1 MQNNKLRA
9 LAAFIAASM
18 LVTSV
23 PRVFA
28 EDIDDLAETEKTQE
42 EVIVES
48 DANTETGDDTESE
61 PEADVD
67 EADEANESVE
77 LETSAITE
85 NLSDLERIDF
95 ALGRLGLLNFS
106 EKKAKVTTVSP
117 HLPTS
122 IRTEDDGTVSVRWT
136 SSDESWMTN
145 DGGIMQYPEKGSH
158 KVTLT
163 AVLTSGNES
172 VTKEFEVAIKAD
184 EEVKAFP
191 GAQGYGTQT
200 RGGAYGYVYHV
211 TTLAAEGPGSLKEA
225 IEERD
230 GARTIV
236 FDVGGTIDLT
246 PLGRALNLKSDK
258 GSNVTIAGQTAP
270 GEGIQLKGY
279 GLSLSNVHDVI
290 IRNISIRIG
299 NVRKAGDTY
308 QSDPLSVSGANQRVV
323 LDHLSM
329 CWAVDMGF
337 RVYGEEIT
345 MSNCMVSKGL
355 YWNTPHEKGKH
366 NYAGMFGPKYG
377 TFYNNYI
384 ADCGQRAPRIIDNEF
399 IDVRNNVIA
408 NTKYSF
414 DICNYEW
421 MGANPKFNI
430 VNNAVLMGSPQPGG
444 STSNV
449 TSAGSYKYFQGRE
462 YSGGL
467 FTYSVNNYDNTQG
480 ARAISANST
489 NIDGALWT
497 GTLTPGSS
505 AETRVGEEMGAFS
518 SSGYSNIGSAWQDMI
533 FPGDI
538 SLSDYNSSLVSKQGN
553 TLMPYPFA
561 APYVKTY
568 SPRDAA
574 KNVLENAGSRGRF
587 DGDILTRR
595 YLAEGRTR
603 LQISTDYLK
612 GAEVY
617 GVELPEGYS
626 ADTAYGLPVHTQT
639 EYIDQNG
646 MTVWDID
653 GKTVPAGD
661 AGNYEADPEVIR
673 YITTADDPEIKSHSG
688 SMYATDTDGN
698 KYLLKIYDY
707 TDTDDIHDAFDLF
720 DIDGSVLSKPN
731 NYGTT
736 VNGSDGMH
744 WKRGIVLNWADWGD
758 GPGNYDHSSS
768 SATDGNIG
776 TDIADTEW
784 SVYDWPQLTTV
795 YRDGKWDTNRD
806 GIPDFYVELMGWPS
820 GDADI
825 SREDFEGRGYTNLE
839 YYINDCCAGDME
851 SEEGDEDTP
860 APAEN
865 VRNGSSKFDTHKS
878 HEILFNTV
886 KRAKAKIYYCEGDS
900 FNEAEAK
907 EIALNRYYDYDVD
920 DVKYKLDSDNKPVQS
935 RYRTASD
942 FDTYFSYVFEGL
954 KPDTTYSYKIKTY
967 TDTGVESMTEQTY
980 SFKTKPA
987 SAGKPGT
994 PRITKYVPFDGRITI
1009 NYEPASENKSY
1020 NQRSYVQKNASDSSK
1035 KTYNLT
1041 YIGNN
1046 SYDKSTDHYILRYST
1061 SADMSGAKSVELPN
1075 TSTSYVLTGLT
1086 NGTKYYLD
1094 LRAVSADG
1102 TESDCAV
1109 YNQKQIADTGRLD
1122 KDGNKVYSVQG
1133 VSVNNKKVVEYYP
1146 DYDVNISSM
1155 AIEPTRYTINVDY
1168 AKMLEENE
1176 IGEGETT
1183 KFTTVF
1189 GDVYDWY
1196 IYTLGG
1202 IPIPTTPEGG
1212 DKPILM
1218 LRDDNHDHG
1227 FTYAKKFDTPLDGKA
1242 TIHCKLMIKNEVLDP
1257 MNQAPELRFYL
1268 QQDSADSD
1276 NAEQGDEEG
1285 GSTDTGSADDA
1296 TVFGTI
1302 ASLTFT
1308 KNNLNFNGSA
1318 ISRYTTDTWYDIK
1331 ILLNGDD
1338 GTCDLYV
1345 NDKLIRAG
1353 LEYSD
1358 SATSNTIARWQIS
1371 SRLAGTEDVYIE
1383 YMYAYTG
1390 WDEPVTDPDATPKP
1404 DNTVQEGTSGPRGGG
1419 GGGGGGGGVVPT
1431 TTATPAPTGEPS
1443 ETPSDEPSGDPTAP
1457 TVPKFTDMKGYDW
1470 AEEAVTALAGRG
1482 IVNGISDTEFAPG
1495 RNITRAEFAAIL
1507 MRGFGL
1513 ENADAKCSFTDVPEN
1528 AWYYSAVAS
1537 AYELGVITGYSDTEF
1552 GANDNISRQDMAVM
1566 VNRLLDK
1573 VDITLDEVVDYSGF
1587 DDAAS
1592 IADYAK
1598 SAVELLYS
1606 GGIIDGVGD
1615 NKFDPTG
1622 KTTRAAAAKVLYGI
1636 LKPAWEIEMEE

>member
-9 LAAFIAASM
+9 LAAFIAAAM

-23 PRVFA
+23 QGVFA
-28 EDIDDLAETEKTQE
+28 ADIDDLAETEKTQE
-42 EVIVES
+42 ELIAQT
-48 DANTETGDDTESE
+48 DMDTETDTDAEAESE
-61 PEADVD
+61 PVID
-67 EADEANESVE
+67 ESSESVE
-77 LETSAITE
+77 LETSAVTE
-85 NLSDLERIDF
+85 HLSDKERLDF
-95 ALGRLGLLNFS
+95 ALGRLELLNFS
-106 EKKAKVTTVSP
+106 EKKAKVTTVSL

-122 IRTEDDGTVSVRWT
+122 IKTDDGETVSVRWT
-136 SSDESWMTN
+136 SSDEDWMTS
-145 DGGIMQYPEKGSH
+145 DGGIMQYPAVGSH

-163 AVLTSGNES
+163 AVLTSGGES
-172 VTKEFEVAIKAD
+172 VTKEFEVAIKD
-184 EEVKAFP
+184 HEEVKAFP

-211 TTLAAEGPGSLKEA
+211 TSLAADGPGSLKEA
-225 IEERD
+225 LEDRD

-246 PLGRALNLKSDK
+246 PLGRAINIKSDK
-258 GSNVTIAGQTAP
+258 GSNITIAGQTAP

-377 TFYNNYI
+377 SFYNNYI
-384 ADCGQRAPRIIDNEF
+384 ADCGQRAPRIIDNEY

-444 STSNV
+444 SSSNV
-449 TSAGSYKYFQGRE
+449 TTAGSYKYFQGRT

-467 FTYSVNNYDNTQG
+467 FTYSANNYDNTQG
-480 ARAISANST
+480 ARAISKNSK

-497 GTLTPGSS
+497 GTLTPKSS
-505 AETRVGEEMGAFS
+505 AETTVGEEMGAFS
-518 SSGYSNIGSAWQDMI
+518 SSGYSNIAAEWQDMI

-561 APYVKTY
+561 APYIKTY
-568 SPRDAA
+568 SSRDAA
-574 KNVLENAGSRGRF
+574 KNVLANAGSRGRF

-603 LQISTDYLK
+603 LQISADYLK
-612 GAEVY
+612 GAQVY
-617 GVELPEGYS
+617 GIELPEDYAGE
-626 ADTAYGLPVHTQT
+626 TAYDLPVHTQT
-639 EYIDQNG
+639 EYTDANG

-653 GKTVPAGD
+653 GTTVPESE
-661 AGNYEADPEVIR
+661 AGNYEADPEVIK
-673 YITTADDPEIKSHSG
+673 YVTTADDAEIRTHLG

-698 KYLLKIYDY
+698 KYLLKVYDY
-707 TDTDDIHDAFDLF
+707 TDENDIHDAFDLF
-720 DIDGSVLSKPN
+720 DINGSALVKPD

-744 WKRGIVLNWADWGD
+744 WKRGVVLNWADWGD

-768 SATDGNIG
+768 SSSDGNIG
-776 TDIADTEW
+776 TEIADTEW
-784 SVYDWPQLTTV
+784 STYDWPQLPTV
-795 YRDGKWDTNRD
+795 YRDGKWDSNHD
-806 GIPDFYVELMGWPS
+806 GIPDFYAELMGW
-820 GDADI
+820 GAGGADI

-851 SEEGDEDTP
+851 PEEGDEDTP

-865 VRNGSSKFDTHKS
+865 VRDGSLKFDTHTS

-886 KRAKAKIYYCEGDS
+886 KRAKAKIYYCEGAVFD
-900 FNEAEAK
+900 EAAAK
-907 EIALNRYYDYDVD
+907 EIDLNRYYTYDVD
-920 DVKYKLDSDNKPVQS
+920 DVEYKLDSDNKPAQS
-935 RYRTASD
+935 KYRTASD
-942 FDTYFSYVFEGL
+942 FETYFSYVFSDL

-967 TDTGVESMTEQTY
+967 TDTGVESLTEATY
-980 SFKTKPA
+980 SFKTKPE
-987 SAGKPGT
+987 SSGKPGT
-994 PRITKYVPFDGRITI
+994 PRIIKYVPFDGRITI

-1020 NQRSYVQKNASDSSK
+1020 NQVNYTQKNASDTSK
-1035 KTYNLT
+1035 KTYHLT
-1041 YIGNN
+1041 YLGNN
-1046 SYDKSTDHYILRYST
+1046 KYDTATDHYILRYST
-1061 SADMSGAKSVELPN
+1061 NADMSGAKSVELPP

-1109 YNQKQIADTGRLD
+1109 YNQKQIEDTGSLD
-1122 KDGNKVYSVQG
+1122 KDGNKVYAVKG
-1133 VSVNNKKVVEYYP
+1133 ITVSNKKVVEYP
-1146 DYDVNISSM
+1146 TEYDVNMSTL
-1155 AIEPTRYTINVDY
+1155 AIEPTVYTINVDY

-1183 KFTTVF
+1183 KFTTIF

-1227 FTYAKKFDTPLDGKA
+1227 FTYAKKFDTPLEGKA
-1242 TIHCKLMIKNEVLDP
+1242 TIRCKLMIKDEVLDP
-1257 MNQAPELRFYL
+1257 MNQSPELRFYL

-1276 NAEQGDEEG
+1276 NAEQDEDE
-1285 GSTDTGSADDA
+1285 GSADTGTASDA

-1308 KNNLNFNGSA
+1308 KNNLNFNGKA
-1318 ISRYTTDTWYDIK
+1318 ISRYTTDTWYDLK

-1345 NDKLIRAG
+1345 NNKLIRAG

-1383 YMYAYTG
+1383 YMYAYAG
-1390 WDEPVTDPDATPKP
+1390 WDDPITDPNATPTP
-1404 DNTVQEGTSGPRGGG
+1404 DTTVQEGTSGPRGGG
-1419 GGGGGGGGVVPT
+1419 GGGGGVTVPT
-1431 TTATPAPTGEPS
+1431 TTATPEPTDEPS
-1443 ETPSDEPSGDPTAP
+1443 EAPSGAP
-1457 TVPKFTDMKGYDW
+1457 ASTTVPVFTDMKDYSW
-1470 AEEAVTALAGRG
+1470 ADEAVAALAERG

-1513 ENADAKCSFTDVPEN
+1513 ENADAKCSFADVPAN
-1528 AWYYSAVAS
+1528 AWYYGAVAS

-1573 VDITLDEVVDYSGF
+1573 QDITLDKVVEYSGF
-1587 DDAAS
+1587 DDDNA

-1598 SAVELLYS
+1598 AAVELLYS
-1606 GGIIDGVGD
+1606 SGIINGVGD
-1615 NKFDPTG
+1615 NKFEPTG

-1636 LKPAWEIEMEE
+1636 LKPTWEIEMED